1 MTKWDKLKSLV
12 NQMNDELY
20 SENVSSN
27 ADADL
32 ADMRR
37 FVKQYRDDLN
47 ADIMGEKAVIETYRE
62 NGLTISAIEHEGFVR
77 GLMYALS
84 DFNYF
89 FGENNDGTR
98 T

>member
-1 MTKWDKLKSLV
+1 MANWDKLKSLV

-89 FGENNDGTR
+89 FGENND
-98 T
+98 

>member
-1 MTKWDKLKSLV
+1 MANWDKLKSLV
-12 NQMNDELY
+12 NQMNGELY

-27 ADADL
+27 TCVEL
-32 ADMRR
+32 ANMQR

-47 ADIMGEKAVIETYRE
+47 ADIMGEKAVIETNRE
-62 NGLTISAIEHEGFVR
+62 NGLTISAIEQEGFVR
-77 GLMYALS
+77 GLMYALNN
-84 DFNYF
+84 FNYF

>member
-1 MTKWDKLKSLV
+1 MANWDKLKSLV

-27 ADADL
+27 AGVEL
-32 ADMRR
+32 ANMQR

-47 ADIMGEKAVIETYRE
+47 ADIMGEKAVIETNRE
-62 NGLTISAIEHEGFVR
+62 NGLTISAIEQEGFVR
-77 GLMYALS
+77 GLIYALNN
-84 DFNYF
+84 FNYF